1 MRIQKFKGELK
12 GTTKTIDNLQIYEE
26 NGKIFLIED
35 LYWIDGHDY
44 SAFETY
50 DLDEFD
56 RLIEYFKEIEVP
68 EEINRGPDWIIKA
81 QTAK

>member
-44 SAFETY
+44 SVFDTY

-56 RLIEYFKEIEVP
+56 RLIEYFDEYDESS
-68 EEINRGPDWIIKA
+68 EINRGPDWIIKA

>member
-1 MRIQKFKGELK
+1 MRVQRFKGELK
-12 GTTKTIDNLQIYEE
+12 YTTETIDDLQIYEE

-35 LYWIDGHDY
+35 LYWVDGRDY
-44 SAFETY
+44 SVFETY
-50 DLDEFD
+50 DLDDFD

-68 EEINRGPDWIIKA
+68 NDTNRGPDWIIKA